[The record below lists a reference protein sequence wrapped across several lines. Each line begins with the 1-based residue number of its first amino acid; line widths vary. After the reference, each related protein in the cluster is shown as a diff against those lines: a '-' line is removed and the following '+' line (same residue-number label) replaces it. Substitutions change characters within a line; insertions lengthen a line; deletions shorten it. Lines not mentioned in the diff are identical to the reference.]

1 MNPADGDLH
10 LKSTATAAID
20 KAPFQAS
27 CATDWDGGA
36 RPVGTAVDI
45 GADEIGSAAIAPPT
59 NLRIVR

>member
-1 MNPADGDLH
+1 MNPAAGDLH
-10 LKSTATAAID
+10 WKPTATAAID
-20 KAPFQAS
+20 TAPLQAN

-45 GADEIGSAAIAPPT
+45 GADELGSAAIAPPT